1 VAVLMN
7 HPYLV
12 YRDPGLEK
20 HLTLREKLIVRYGRN
35 LCQRLLP
42 QVPVIVHTEVVREHL
57 VGLYGLDPH
66 KVMVVPGACPFPLN
80 GDGSFDA
87 ERREP
92 SGPFTFLCISRY
104 MPHKNFEILVDVINC
119 LPAYTSKPA
128 RCMINISADQHP
140 GARRLLRRIEREN
153 LAQQI
158 VNLGWIPT
166 REGLA
171 QVYRSADAYIFP
183 SLMETF
189 SFTYLEAMC
198 FGLPILTS
206 DRDFARDR
214 CQDAAVYFDPLD
226 PESVAKCMARI
237 LEDGALRNQLVSRAK
252 FLLEKVPSWEKV
264 AAQFVA
270 VLEGVSGGAALSTC
284 NGTLDA

>member
-1 VAVLMN
+1 
-7 HPYLV
+7 
-12 YRDPGLEK
+12 LEK

-35 LCQRLLP
+35 LCRRLLP
-42 QVPVIVHTEVVREHL
+42 QVPVIVQTGIVRERL

-66 KVMVVPGACPFPLN
+66 KVVVVPSACPFRLN
-80 GDGSFDA
+80 GEGDFGS
-87 ERREP
+87 ERNDP
-92 SGPFTFLCISRY
+92 SRPFTFLCASPY
-104 MPHKNFEILVDVINC
+104 KPHKNLEILVEA
-119 LPAYTSKPA
+119 LKRLRAYTPKPA
-128 RCMINISADQHP
+128 RCLITISADQHP
-140 GARRLLRRIEREN
+140 GARQLLRRIERED
-153 LAQQI
+153 LAPQI

-166 REGLA
+166 RERLA

-252 FLLEKVPSWEKV
+252 FLLNEVPPWEEV
-264 AAQFVA
+264 AARFVE
-270 VLEGVSGGAALSTC
+270 VLERASQAALSADPASVEQAC
-284 NGTLDA
+284 NA